1 MYKLITIIILSLFL
15 VQSCT
20 SAEIK
25 GDVVAEVYGEKLDR
39 TDFDYLFDGS
49 ETTQDSIEIANRFVT
64 KWSEEQ
70 ILAFSAKQNVEVDK
84 NKIALKVKQFENTL
98 LIHENENLY
107 IKLNLDTLIDNS
119 EYTSY
124 YDLHKADFQL
134 NDYLVKVIYLKVS
147 SDAPDLNLVDNWY
160 KLKKD
165 EDLVRIEE
173 FAKKYGKNFYY
184 DIENWMYFD
193 QLAKEIPLKDLNK
206 DRFITRKMNVKI
218 DENDYFYYLNVLDYK
233 LKNSVSP
240 LEFEKENIK
249 RRILNSRIKVLR
261 EQYKVETL
269 QKAKNEKAIKLY

>member
-1 MYKLITIIILSLFL
+1 MYKLITIIISLFL

-20 SAEIK
+20 SSEKK
-25 GDVVAEVYGEKLDR
+25 GDVVAEVYGEKLVR
-39 TDFDYLFDGS
+39 TDFDYLFDGY
-49 ETTQDSIEIANRFVT
+49 ETIQDSLEIANRFVT
-64 KWSEEQ
+64 KWLEEQ
-70 ILAFSAKQNVEVDK
+70 VLAFSAKQNVEVDK

-107 IKLNLDTLIDNS
+107 IKSNLDTLIDNS
-119 EYTSY
+119 EYISY

-160 KLKKD
+160 KLNKD
-165 EDLVRIEE
+165 EDLAKIEE
-173 FAKKYGKNFYY
+173 FAKKYAKNFYY
-184 DIENWMYFD
+184 DIDNWMYFD

-206 DRFITRKMNVKI
+206 DRFITRKRNVKI